1 MAKLSMMARQR
12 KTPKYEIRWRNRCRL
27 CGRPRAYIRKFELCR
42 ICFRK
47 LALTGELPGV
57 IKASW

>member
-1 MAKLSMMARQR
+1 MAKLSLIAKAQR
-12 KTPKYEIRWRNRCRL
+12 KPRFSARAYNRCRL
-27 CGRPRAYIRKFELCR
+27 CGRPRAYLRKFQMCR

-47 LALTGELPGV
+47 LALAGEIPGV